1 MAKVRGLRPTN
12 SSSSV
17 ANEPEWGAKFGPALF
32 CYRKEQETL
41 MSAVVIKEVF
51 MEEVEPDLDLWNV
64 SRLNRLIKKD
74 GQPGKGN
81 DIDKS
86 RGADN
91 RWHMLRAVAVRRLA
105 ELEKKARH
113 SQK

>member
-1 MAKVRGLRPTN
+1 MAL
-12 SSSSV
+12 
-17 ANEPEWGAKFGPALF
+17 LF
-32 CYRKEQETL
+32 SAIEKSRRL

-105 ELEKKARH
+105 ELEKKAGH

>member
-1 MAKVRGLRPTN
+1 MAL
-12 SSSSV
+12 
-17 ANEPEWGAKFGPALF
+17 LF
-32 CYRKEQETL
+32 SAIEKSRRL